1 MTNEEIK
8 RIKVIQVKCDNSFA
22 FFVRYMFKEIHKIKF
37 TVKPFH
43 NQLFEV
49 AERIFSGELTRVI
62 INIPPR
68 YSKTEIF
75 VKMFIAYGIYKNSRS
90 KFMHLSYSDQ
100 LALDNAAAAKEYI
113 ESEAFQVLCPISL
126 KKDTKAKGCYHT
138 EDGGVVYSTSSKGP
152 VTGFGAGVMDS
163 EEFAGALIWDDPHKP
178 EDAKSDIMRS
188 AVNDRYSNTIRSRT
202 NDPKTPIVVIMQ
214 RLHEEDLSGYLLNG
228 GSKEDW
234 YHVKIPVYDINGEPI
249 FPEKHDKTELQSM
262 ASDAYT
268 FAGQYMQEPAPLEG
282 GKIKREWFEIV
293 SPLEVPDNIIK
304 DMYIDGAFTDKT
316 TNDPTGIDVIGFD
329 KKTDTI
335 YVFNAID
342 ELMELPELLDLI
354 PEFAEANDMDR
365 KSTIRIEPKA
375 SGQAIRPMLR
385 RNTTLNATEIQGKQV
400 AAGKIGRVDAC
411 SPSMRSGKV
420 KLVKGSWNIS
430 YIHQLTVFP
439 NGKHDEHV
447 DNLCYAIC
455 DHFNIYKKKR
465 KSSY

>member
-1 MTNEEIK
+1 MTIEEVK
-8 RIKVIQVKCDNSFA
+8 RIKVIKVKCDNSFA

-43 NQLFEV
+43 KELFDV
-49 AERIFSGELTRVI
+49 AERIFSGELTRII

-113 ESEAFQVLCPISL
+113 ESEAFQILCPISL

-234 YHVKIPVYDINGEPI
+234 YHVKIPVYDINNDPI
-249 FPEKHDKTELQSM
+249 FPEKHDKAELQSM
-262 ASDAYT
+262 SSDAYT
-268 FAGQYMQEPAPLEG
+268 FAGQYMQEPAPLDG

-293 SPLEVPDNIIK
+293 DSYPEGTN
-304 DMYIDGAFTDKT
+304 DMYIDGAYTKNT
-316 TNDPTGIDVIGFD
+316 TNDPTGIMITRYDR
-329 KKTDTI
+329 KTDTMYI
-335 YVFNAID
+335 LNTSDDYLEMPELID
-342 ELMELPELLDLI
+342 EVKKQAQQYSI
-354 PEFAEANDMDR
+354 KR
-365 KSTIRIEPKA
+365 RSSVRIEPKA
-375 SGQAIRPMLR
+375 SGLSLKQLLI
-385 RNTTLNATEIQGKQV
+385 RNTDLNAIAIKGKQV
-400 AAGKIGRVDAC
+400 SDGKIGRADAC
-411 SPSMRSGKV
+411 SPTLQSGKV
-420 KLVKGSWNIS
+420 KIVRGNWNKRFLD
-430 YIHQLTVFP
+430 QVTMFP
-439 NGKHDEHV
+439 NAKHDEQV
-447 DNLCYAIC
+447 DNLCYAVI
-455 DHFNIYKKKR
+455 DYFGVYRPKKTVR
-465 KSSY
+465 Y